1 MSATARARHARRP
14 VTGSLVR
21 GVYLPRGAD
30 AGGFSL
36 ATYGIP
42 MLVLATTGSAALTGL
57 AFALEWIP
65 RLAVVTVA
73 GTLVDRHGPAR
84 VFRLACVLRA
94 VVVLA
99 AAVVLPAHMGG
110 TETTVMILAAASGAL
125 SQFSYVAAET
135 TGTDASRQAGDR
147 AHRVQSVLFGVD
159 QTALLAG
166 PALAGLLVQQT
177 GSTGLLTTCAAFS
190 LLAATLPTP
199 RRASYDEPA
208 TPAQTGRQKQGLRAG
223 WSVLR
228 QRPALA
234 WMVGGFVVSNLSL
247 GLLQAATPVI
257 VVQQLGHSTGSVG
270 LIWSAAAVA
279 SLLAVAVCRAAISRW
294 GLWPVGAVSATV
306 TAGACLAV
314 AQATTYS
321 TYLVLVALLMA
332 GEGGLTVVLRTVRS
346 TLIPAR
352 VFGATLAL
360 TILLLLAPF
369 PLAGLLVAAVPPDRL
384 GHALGI
390 CAVVQALA
398 LTVTFARLRTLPG
411 LRPAHP

>member
-1 MSATARARHARRP
+1 MSPSARARHERRP
-14 VTGSLVR
+14 VPGSLVR

-30 AGGFSL
+30 AGAFSL

-42 MLVLATTGSAALTGL
+42 MLVLATTGSAVWTGL

-73 GTLVDRHGPAR
+73 GALVDRYGPAL
-84 VFRLACVLRA
+84 VFRLACALRA
-94 VVVLA
+94 LVVLA
-99 AAVVLPAHMGG
+99 AAVALSALAGG
-110 TETTVMILAAASGAL
+110 TEVTVMVLAAASGAL
-125 SQFSYVAAET
+125 NQFSYVAAET
-135 TGTDASRQAGDR
+135 AGADASRRAGSR
-147 AHRVQSVLFGVD
+147 AHGVQSVLLGVD

-166 PALAGLLVQQT
+166 PALAGLLVQGT
-177 GSTGLLTTCAAFS
+177 GSTGLLTACAAFS
-190 LLAATLPTP
+190 LLAAVLTP
-199 RRASYDEPA
+199 RQLARRETSSPA
-208 TPAQTGRQKQGLRAG
+208 DAVPVPGLRVG

-228 QRPALA
+228 KRPALA
-234 WMVGGFVVSNLSL
+234 WLVGGLVVSNLSV
-247 GLLQAATPVI
+247 GVLQAATPVI

-279 SLLAVAVCRAAISRW
+279 SLLAVAACRGAIGRW

-306 TAGACLAV
+306 AASVSLAV
-314 AQATTYS
+314 AQATSYGA
-321 TYLVLVALLMA
+321 YLVLVAVFMA
-332 GEGGLTVVLRTVRS
+332 GEGGLTVVLRTLRS
-346 TLIPAR
+346 HLIPAQM
-352 VFGATLAL
+352 FGATLAL

-384 GHALGI
+384 GQALGV

>member
-1 MSATARARHARRP
+1 MP
-14 VTGSLVR
+14 GSLVR
-21 GVYLPRGAD
+21 GVYLPRAAD
-30 AGGFSL
+30 AGAFSL

-42 MLVLATTGSAALTGL
+42 MLVLATTGSASLTGL

-65 RLAVVTVA
+65 RLAVVTFA
-73 GTLVDRHGPAR
+73 GTLVDRHGPAP
-84 VFRLACVLRA
+84 VFRLACILRA
-94 VVVLA
+94 LAVLA
-99 AAVVLPAHMGG
+99 AAIALSAQTGG
-110 TETTVMILAAASGAL
+110 TEATVMILAGVSGAL
-125 SQFSYVAAET
+125 AQFSYVAAET
-135 TGTDASRQAGDR
+135 TGTDASRQAGNR
-147 AHRVQSVLFGVD
+147 AHRVQSVLLGVD

-190 LLAATLPTP
+190 LLAAVLTP
-199 RRASYDEPA
+199 PRTAGPVAAASDVVEA
-208 TPAQTGRQKQGLRAG
+208 EHARGLRAG

-228 QRPALA
+228 ERPALA
-234 WMVGGFVVSNLSL
+234 WLVGGFVVSNLSL
-247 GLLQAATPVI
+247 GLVQAATPVI
-257 VVQQLGHSTGSVG
+257 VVQKLGYSTGSVG

-279 SLLAVAVCRAAISRW
+279 SLLAVAVCRGAISRW
-294 GLWPVGAVSATV
+294 GLWPAGAVSATV
-306 TAGACLAV
+306 AAGAYLAV

-321 TYLVLVALLMA
+321 AYLVLVAVLMA
-332 GEGGLTVVLRTVRS
+332 GEGGLTVVLRTLRS
-346 TLIPAR
+346 HLIPAR

-369 PLAGLLVAAVPPDRL
+369 PLAGLLVAAIPPGQL
-384 GHALGI
+384 SQALGI

>member
-1 MSATARARHARRP
+1 MP
-14 VTGSLVR
+14 GSLVR
-21 GVYLPRGAD
+21 VVYLPRAAD
-30 AGGFSL
+30 AGAFSL

-42 MLVLATTGSAALTGL
+42 LLVLATTGSAALTGL
-57 AFALEWIP
+57 AFAMEWIP

-73 GTLVDRHGPAR
+73 GTLVDRHGPAL
-84 VFRLACVLRA
+84 VFRLACTLRA
-94 VVVLA
+94 LVALT
-99 AAVVLPAHMGG
+99 AAVVLPALAGG
-110 TETTVMILAAASGAL
+110 TEMTVMVLAAASGAL
-125 SQFSYVAAET
+125 NQFSYVAAET
-135 TGTDASRQAGDR
+135 SGADASRRAGSR
-147 AHRVQSVLFGVD
+147 AHRVQSVLLGVD

-166 PALAGLLVQQT
+166 PALAGLLVQWT

-190 LLAATLPTP
+190 LLAAVLTP
-199 RRASYDEPA
+199 RQLARRETSSPA
-208 TPAQTGRQKQGLRAG
+208 DAVPAPGLRTG

-228 QRPALA
+228 KRPALA
-234 WMVGGFVVSNLSL
+234 WLVGGLAVSNLSV

-257 VVQQLGHSTGSVG
+257 VVQQLRHSTGSVG

-279 SLLAVAVCRAAISRW
+279 SLLAVAACRAAISRW
-294 GLWPVGAVSATV
+294 GLWPIGAVSATV
-306 TAGACLAV
+306 AAGACLAV

-321 TYLVLVALLMA
+321 AYLVLVAVFMA
-332 GEGGLTVVLRTVRS
+332 GEGGLTVVLRTLRS
-346 TLIPAR
+346 HLIPAP

-384 GHALGI
+384 GHALGV

-398 LTVTFARLRTLPG
+398 LALTFARLRTLPG

>member
-1 MSATARARHARRP
+1 MRPPTGAPHKRRP
-14 VTGSLVR
+14 GPGLVR
-21 GVYLPRGAD
+21 GVYLPRAAD
-30 AGGFSL
+30 AGAFSL

-65 RLAVVTVA
+65 RLTVVGYA
-73 GTLVDRHGPAR
+73 GTLVDRHGPVR
-84 VFRLACVLRA
+84 VFRLASTLRA
-94 VVVLA
+94 LVVFA
-99 AAVVLPAHMGG
+99 AAVVLLARTGG
-110 TETTVMILAAASGAL
+110 TETTVMVLAAASGAL

-135 TGTDASRQAGDR
+135 TGADASRQAGNR
-147 AHRVQSVLFGVD
+147 GYRVQSVLLGVD

-190 LLAATLPTP
+190 LLAAVLMPP
-199 RRASYDEPA
+199 RTAASDTAASASAEPVHA
-208 TPAQTGRQKQGLRAG
+208 RGFRTG
-223 WSVLR
+223 WTVLR
-228 QRPALA
+228 ERPALA
-234 WMVGGFVVSNLSL
+234 WLVGGFVVSNLSL
-247 GLLQAATPVI
+247 GLVQAATPVI

-279 SLLAVAVCRAAISRW
+279 SLLAVAVCRGAISRW
-294 GLWPVGAVSATV
+294 GLWPAGAVSATV
-306 TAGACLAV
+306 AAGACLAV

-321 TYLVLVALLMA
+321 AYLLLVAVLMA
-332 GEGGLTVVLRTVRS
+332 GEGGLTVVLRTLRS
-346 TLIPAR
+346 HLIPAR

-369 PLAGLLVAAVPPDRL
+369 PLAGLLVAAIPPAQL
-384 GHALGI
+384 SHALTV

>member
-1 MSATARARHARRP
+1 MRLSAGARHARRP
-14 VTGSLVR
+14 VTGLVR
-21 GVYLPRGAD
+21 GVYLPRAAD
-30 AGGFSL
+30 AGAFSL

-73 GTLVDRHGPAR
+73 GTLVDRYGPAL
-84 VFRLACVLRA
+84 VFRLTCTLRA
-94 VVVLA
+94 LVVLA
-99 AAVVLPAHMGG
+99 AAVVLPAQTGG

-125 SQFSYVAAET
+125 AQFSYVAAET
-135 TGTDASRQAGDR
+135 TGTDASRKAGDR
-147 AHRVQSVLFGVD
+147 AHRVQSVLLGVD

-177 GSTGLLTTCAAFS
+177 GSTGLLTACAALS
-190 LLAATLPTP
+190 LLAAVLMPP
-199 RRASYDEPA
+199 RTAEPIAAASDVVKAELA
-208 TPAQTGRQKQGLRAG
+208 RGLRAG

-228 QRPALA
+228 KRPALA
-234 WMVGGFVVSNLSL
+234 WLVGGFVVSNLSL
-247 GLLQAATPVI
+247 GLVQAATPVL

-279 SLLAVAVCRAAISRW
+279 SLLAVALCRAAISRW
-294 GLWPVGAVSATV
+294 GLWPVGALSATV
-306 TAGACLAV
+306 AAGACLAV

-321 TYLVLVALLMA
+321 AYLVLVAVLMA
-332 GEGGLTVVLRTVRS
+332 GEGGLTVVLRTLRS
-346 TLIPAR
+346 HLIPAR

-360 TILLLLAPF
+360 TILLLLTPF
-369 PLAGLLVAAVPPDRL
+369 PLAGLLVAVLPPDRL
-384 GHALGI
+384 GHALGV

-398 LTVTFARLRTLPG
+398 LAVTFARLRTLPG

>member
-1 MSATARARHARRP
+1 MRPSVRARHERRP
-14 VTGSLVR
+14 VPGRLVR
-21 GVYLPRGAD
+21 GVYLPRAADGGA
-30 AGGFSL
+30 FSL

-42 MLVLATTGSAALTGL
+42 MLVLATTGSAVWTGL

-65 RLAVVTVA
+65 RLAVVGVA

-99 AAVVLPAHMGG
+99 AAVVLPAQTGG
-110 TETTVMILAAASGAL
+110 TEVTVMVLAAASGAL
-125 SQFSYVAAET
+125 NQFSYVAAET
-135 TGTDASRQAGDR
+135 TGADASRRAGSR
-147 AHRVQSVLFGVD
+147 AHRVQSVLLGVD

-166 PALAGLLVQQT
+166 PALAGLLVQWT

-190 LLAATLPTP
+190 LLAAVLTP
-199 RRASYDEPA
+199 RQLALRKTSSPA
-208 TPAQTGRQKQGLRAG
+208 DAVPVPGLRAG

-228 QRPALA
+228 KRPALA
-234 WMVGGFVVSNLSL
+234 WLVGGLVVSNLSV

-257 VVQQLGHSTGSVG
+257 VVQQLRHSTGSVG

-279 SLLAVAVCRAAISRW
+279 SLLAVALCRTAISRW

-306 TAGACLAV
+306 AAGACLAV

-321 TYLVLVALLMA
+321 AYLVLVAVLMA
-332 GEGGLTVVLRTVRS
+332 GEGGLTVVLRTLRS
-346 TLIPAR
+346 HLIPAP

-369 PLAGLLVAAVPPDRL
+369 PLAGLLVAAVPPDQL
-384 GHALGI
+384 GHALGV
-390 CAVVQALA
+390 CAVVQGLA
-398 LTVTFARLRTLPG
+398 LVVTFARLRTLPG